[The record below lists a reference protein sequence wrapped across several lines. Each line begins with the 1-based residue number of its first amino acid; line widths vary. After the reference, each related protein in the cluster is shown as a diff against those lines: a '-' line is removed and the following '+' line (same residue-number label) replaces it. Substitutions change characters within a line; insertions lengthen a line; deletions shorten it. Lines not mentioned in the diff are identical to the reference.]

1 MDDVEVL
8 AGVDG
13 GGAEAL
19 CGWVN
24 ARGSAFLEQWAGP
37 ALSFPLT
44 RERVAA
50 LKGLHSI
57 RCGGE
62 FAGVVQWMSTDG
74 GEAHIGRFIIDPART
89 GRGLGRRALKAFLRI
104 VFGDERVST
113 VSLSVYED
121 NAGAR
126 ALYERTGFRVR
137 GAREGDRRALV
148 MELTRDGARP
158 LLSE

>member
-8 AGVDG
+8 EGVDG
-13 GGAEAL
+13 DGAEAL

-24 ARGSAFLEQWAGP
+24 ARGAAFLEQWAGP

-44 RERVAA
+44 RGRVAD
-50 LKGLHSI
+50 LEGLHSI

-62 FAGVVQWMSTDG
+62 FVGVVQWMSTDG

-89 GRGLGRRALKAFLRI
+89 GRGLGRRALEAFLRI
-104 VFGDERVST
+104 VFADERVST

-126 ALYERTGFRVR
+126 ALYERMGFRVR
-137 GAREGDRRALV
+137 GAREGARRALR
-148 MELTRDGARP
+148 MELARGGAEPRLP
-158 LLSE
+158 E